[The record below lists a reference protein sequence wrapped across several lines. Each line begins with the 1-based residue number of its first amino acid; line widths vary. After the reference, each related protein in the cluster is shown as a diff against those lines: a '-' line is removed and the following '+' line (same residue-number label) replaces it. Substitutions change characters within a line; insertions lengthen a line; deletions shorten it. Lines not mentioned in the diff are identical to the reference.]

1 MGQILAPD
9 NLPDLVIASTTTI
22 TMATSYLGRSTR
34 ITVGGQQYLYSS
46 VITLNFA
53 TTGIN
58 GLDTGA
64 IAANTLY
71 YIYAVTASGVPG
83 LIASLAAPGT
93 GPTGFTSWKEVGRC
107 RTLQSAATLA
117 QITNR
122 LGGTSLT
129 SMNSEWANFTPSIT
143 WVVNTN
149 TGQWRHV
156 ANVVYVENKIA
167 LTGTPPGGAGVNV
180 TPPPNLTIDAFTLSV
195 ANTII
200 GMARLT
206 DTSAGLSYVADLVAT
221 SSVVARIRYFTADGS
236 GILDNNNTNNSPFI
250 WASGDFM
257 VISYSF
263 PAAEL
268 AGLYT

>member
-64 IAANTLY
+64 IAANSLY
-71 YIYAVTASGVPG
+71 YIYAITASGVPG

-107 RTLQSAATLA
+107 RTLSSAATLA

-122 LGGTSLT
+122 IGGASSLSLAGSESSAIYVPVLGAGITASVNSARWKRSIETIEVIGSLT
-129 SMNSEWANFTPSIT
+129 VS
-143 WVVNTN
+143 N
-149 TGQWRHV
+149 TGAV
-156 ANVVYVENKIA
+156 AQFTVSLPVNQTVNGNNLPRNSASLLYQLGVGSFYSGSTTDTLQPYTSSALLIA
-167 LTGTPPGGAGVNV
+167 FVRRGS
-180 TPPPNLTIDAFTLSV
+180 NLGDL
-195 ANTII
+195 NGN
-200 GMARLT
+200 GMASGNIIDYR
-206 DTSAGLSYVADLVAT
+206 
-221 SSVVARIRYFTADGS
+221 FTVP
-236 GILDNNNTNNSPFI
+236 I
-250 WASGDFM
+250 
-257 VISYSF
+257 
-263 PAAEL
+263 AEF